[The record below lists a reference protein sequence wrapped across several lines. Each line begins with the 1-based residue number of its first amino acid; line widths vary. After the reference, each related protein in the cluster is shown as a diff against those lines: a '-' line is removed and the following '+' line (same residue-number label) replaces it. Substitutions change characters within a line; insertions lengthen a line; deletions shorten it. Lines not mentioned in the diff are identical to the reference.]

1 MIRLNAKIP
10 QIMKQKQRST
20 DTELNGHSFK
30 LVEEFCCLD
39 DTVGNSRISAFN
51 SVLPKTKNGCKDLRI
66 YYLLLTIRY
75 LALGVKEG

>member
-1 MIRLNAKIP
+1 MSKLRKI
-10 QIMKQKQRST
+10 T
-20 DTELNGHSFK
+20 DKELHGHSLE

-39 DTVGNSRISAFN
+39 DTVGNSRISTFDC
-51 SVLPKTKNGCKDLRI
+51 VLPKTRNGCKGLRI